1 MATIYLIDSLIRE
14 QTSHFE
20 IFLQKFSK
28 FIPSKKDMKAVLITI
43 GDEIL
48 SGNTIDTNSHFIA
61 NQLKNIGISVTQI
74 FTISDEVETIKKNLE
89 IAFQLGDLI
98 ITTGGLGPTK
108 DDRTKT
114 AFAEFF
120 NDELKLDPETFEHL
134 QKLMVKRKR
143 EHLLEINKNQAVV
156 LSKATIFQN
165 ENGTAPCQMITQN
178 SKIAICLPGVPY
190 EVKPLIKDKIIPYLK
205 TQFSLKHIASRIISV
220 VDFPESLLALTIENW
235 ELSLPQ
241 NISLSYLP
249 IGNRVKLRL
258 TAIGENLKN
267 LENDLDQ
274 ETEKLKPLI
283 QEKVISWSGNEI
295 HEILKEILTNRKL
308 TLSTAESCTGGELAK
323 LLTSVSGSSK
333 YFLGG
338 VIAYEAQKKVHILG
352 VSKKTIS
359 EKTTVSEEVAQEM
372 SVGGQQ
378 LFQTDISLSTTGVSG
393 PNTDEFNNE
402 IGTVF
407 YSIRVRNFEKTNRL
421 YLPHLERNDF
431 ANFVSQRVLQDLVE
445 ILVHEK
451 Y

>member
-1 MATIYLIDSLIRE
+1 
-14 QTSHFE
+14 
-20 IFLQKFSK
+20 
-28 FIPSKKDMKAVLITI
+28 MKAVLITI

-48 SGNTIDTNSHFIA
+48 SGNTIDTNSNFIA
-61 NQLKNIGISVTQI
+61 TQLKNIGISVTQI
-74 FTISDEVETIKKNLE
+74 LTISDEVETIKKNLE
-89 IAFQLGDLI
+89 IALQLGDLI

-134 QKLMVKRKR
+134 QKLMIKRKR

-178 SKIAICLPGVPY
+178 GKITICLPGVPY

-235 ELSLPQ
+235 ELSLPE

-258 TAIGENLKN
+258 TATGENLKN

-274 ETEKLKPLI
+274 EIEKLKPLI

-308 TLSTAESCTGGELAK
+308 SLSTAESCTGGELAK

-338 VIAYEAQKKVHILG
+338 VITYEAQKKVQILD
-352 VSKKTIS
+352 VSEKTIS

-372 SVGGQQ
+372 SFGCQQ

-407 YSIRVRNFEKTNRL
+407 YSIRVKNFEKTNRL

-451 Y
+451 YYDSTEVKKIIALQKRYLKK